1 MSHTATVQ
9 TIYQLFGKGD
19 IPAILELMSDKVN
32 WEHDAMDHGVPWLK
46 PGRGKLHVHQF
57 FKTVAREFEISRFDV
72 QKPIENGNQVIVMIN
87 IEATIR
93 STKKPIHDLEF
104 HLWTF
109 DEQGKVRTFRHV
121 VDTHQHVVASKR

>member
-32 WEHDAMDHGVPWLK
+32 WEQNAMDHGVPWLK

-57 FKTVAREFEISRFDV
+57 FKTIAREIEFTRLDI
-72 QKPIENGNQVIVMIN
+72 KPPIEIGNQVIAMIDL
-87 IEATIR
+87 EAKVR
-93 STKKPIHDLEF
+93 STGKPLNDLEF
-104 HLWTF
+104 HIWTF
-109 DEQGKVRTFRHV
+109 DEEGKVRSFRHV
-121 VDTHQHVVASKR
+121 VDTHQHFLASKR